1 MTFYGYRR
9 ENGEVGVRNII
20 LVLPSVFC
28 ENKTAEQIAKNV
40 EGTVCMRH
48 PLGCGQVGKDL
59 EMSARTLAALG
70 RNPNVYAVLVVGLG
84 CERIL
89 PQELVDGIAASGKK
103 VAKVVIQ
110 DEGDTLATIK
120 KGTEIVSR
128 WAQEASMVQREEF
141 DLSKLIVAVKCG
153 GTDATSGLAANPT
166 VGAMSN
172 KLVDAGATVI
182 LSEIN
187 ELVGAEN
194 ILAKRAVDDEVRE
207 KIYSTIYKMEEYFA
221 NRAGDPEF
229 SERRH
234 LISTGNFEGGVSSI
248 VEKALGGVHKSGD
261 RPIVD
266 VTGYA
271 EYPHRR
277 GGVVLM
283 DSPSHDG
290 EVVTSQVAG
299 GAQIVVFTTGRGTPA
314 GFPIAPVIKVTGNSR
329 TWASMRENIDFDASP
344 VLTHESTID
353 EKGKEL
359 YETVIDVA
367 NGKLTRAE
375 VFGHDE
381 LFCVTRW

>member
-28 ENKTAEQIAKNV
+28 ANKTAEQIAKNV

-110 DEGDTLATIK
+110 DEGDTLTTIK

-277 GGVVLM
+277 GGVVLKATICVQAHSFRREP
-283 DSPSHDG
+283 DCCALLGVS
-290 EVVTSQVAG
+290 
-299 GAQIVVFTTGRGTPA
+299 
-314 GFPIAPVIKVTGNSR
+314 KVLFVL
-329 TWASMRENIDFDASP
+329 DFA
-344 VLTHESTID
+344 
-353 EKGKEL
+353 
-359 YETVIDVA
+359 
-367 NGKLTRAE
+367 
-375 VFGHDE
+375 
-381 LFCVTRW
+381 

>member
-1 MTFYGYRR
+1 MKFYGYRR
-9 ENGEVGVRNII
+9 ANGEVGVRNHV

-28 ENKTAEQIAKNV
+28 ANKTAELIASQV
-40 EGTVCMRH
+40 DGAVCIRH

-59 EMSARTLAALG
+59 EMSARTLAAIG

-84 CERIL
+84 CERIK
-89 PQELVDGIAASGKK
+89 PSELEESIAISGKP
-103 VAKVVIQ
+103 VRQVVIQ
-110 DEGDTLATIK
+110 NEGDTIAAIE
-120 KGTEIVSR
+120 KGTEIVAA
-128 WAQEASMVQREEF
+128 WTAEAASLRREEC
-141 DLSKLIVAVKCG
+141 DVSELIVAVKCG
-153 GTDATSGLAANPT
+153 GTDATSGLAANPV
-166 VGAMSN
+166 VGEMSN
-172 KLVDAGATVI
+172 ILVDNNATVI

-194 ILAKRAVDDEVRE
+194 ILADRAVNESVKE
-207 KIYSTIYKMEEYFA
+207 KIYSTIYNMEEQFA
-221 NRAGDPEF
+221 SKADNPEF

-248 VEKALGGVHKSGD
+248 VEKALGGVHKSGN

-271 EYPHRR
+271 EHPHCT

-290 EVVTSQVAG
+290 EVVTSQVGG

-329 TWASMRENIDFDASP
+329 TWSKSNRDIDFNASE
-344 VLTHESTID
+344 VLTNEKDIHEC
-353 EKGKEL
+353 GQEL
-359 YETVIDVA
+359 LQLLMKVA
-367 NGKLTRAE
+367 NGQLTKAE
-375 VFGHDE
+375 TLRHDE